1 MPVFELNPTRIEFPD
16 PKYTDESG
24 ILAVGGDL
32 QAERLLLA
40 YEMGLFPWFNE
51 DEPPLWWCP
60 DPRMVLYPNELRISK
75 SMRSLLR
82 KNTFRV
88 TADQNFEEV
97 IRQCGAV
104 PRPGQDGTWITEDI
118 INGYLELY
126 RMGFAHS
133 VEVWSNNALT
143 GGLYGVSLGKTF
155 FGESMFSLAPN
166 ASKVGFITLVEALKE
181 NDFQLID
188 CQVHTAHLESLG
200 AQEISRTSFL
210 SQLRKSLVTE
220 TIRGSWSFLF
230 Q

>member
-1 MPVFELNPTRIEFPD
+1 MPVFELHPHRIEFPD
-16 PKYTDESG
+16 PKYTDDSG

-40 YEMGLFPWFNE
+40 YDMGLFPWFNE
-51 DEPPLWWCP
+51 NEPPLWWCP

-75 SMRSLLR
+75 SMRSVLR
-82 KNTFRV
+82 KNLFRV

-97 IRQCGAV
+97 IRNCGAV

-118 INGYLELY
+118 VNGYLELH

-133 VEVWSNNALT
+133 IEVWSNNTLT
-143 GGLYGVSLGKTF
+143 GGLYGVSLGKIF

-166 ASKVGFITLVEALKE
+166 ASKVGFIKLVEALKV
-181 NDFQLID
+181 NDFHLVD

-200 AQEISRTSFL
+200 AEEISRASFL
-210 SQLRKSLVTE
+210 PQLREALTSE

-230 Q
+230 T

>member
-1 MPVFELNPTRIEFPD
+1 MPVFELHPNRIEFPD
-16 PKYTDESG
+16 PKYTDDSG

-51 DEPPLWWCP
+51 NEPPLWWCP

-75 SMRSLLR
+75 SMRSVLR
-82 KNTFRV
+82 KNLFRV

-97 IRQCGAV
+97 IRNCGAV

-118 INGYLELY
+118 VNGYLELH

-133 VEVWSNNALT
+133 IEVWSNNTLT
-143 GGLYGVSLGKTF
+143 GGLYGVSLGKIF

-166 ASKVGFITLVEALKE
+166 ASKVGFIKLVEALKV
-181 NDFQLID
+181 NNFRLVD

-200 AQEISRTSFL
+200 AEEISRASFL
-210 SQLRKSLVTE
+210 PQLREVLTSE

-230 Q
+230 T

>member
-1 MPVFELNPTRIEFPD
+1 MPVFELHPSRIEFPD
-16 PKYTDESG
+16 PKHTDESG

-75 SMRSLLR
+75 SMRSVLR
-82 KNTFRV
+82 KNLFRV

-97 IRQCGAV
+97 IRNCGAV

-118 INGYLELY
+118 VNGYLELH

-133 VEVWSNNALT
+133 IEVWSNNTLT
-143 GGLYGVSLGKTF
+143 GGLYGVSLGKIF
-155 FGESMFSLAPN
+155 FGESMFSVAPN
-166 ASKVGFITLVEALKE
+166 ASKLGFIKLVEALKV
-181 NDFQLID
+181 NDFRLVD

-200 AQEISRTSFL
+200 AEEISRASFL
-210 SQLRKSLVTE
+210 PQLREALTSE

-230 Q
+230 T

>member
-1 MPVFELNPTRIEFPD
+1 
-16 PKYTDESG
+16 
-24 ILAVGGDL
+24 
-32 QAERLLLA
+32 
-40 YEMGLFPWFNE
+40 
-51 DEPPLWWCP
+51 
-60 DPRMVLYPNELRISK
+60 
-75 SMRSLLR
+75 
-82 KNTFRV
+82 
-88 TADQNFEEV
+88 
-97 IRQCGAV
+97 
-104 PRPGQDGTWITEDI
+104 
-118 INGYLELY
+118 
-126 RMGFAHS
+126 MGFAHS

-166 ASKVGFITLVEALKE
+166 ASKVGFITLVEALKV